1 MPGFSP
7 SEACATSLVKG
18 DRRCWRRCG
27 EPALDEVFVTE
38 TDVTVDVSRHSGVL
52 RSFDFEREG
61 AELVAHGAVSEDAA
75 WRFRRW
81 RFNRA

>member
-1 MPGFSP
+1 VRYL
-7 SEACATSLVKG
+7 ACEGGQTVLAAL
-18 DRRCWRRCG
+18 RR
-27 EPALDEVFVTE
+27 ADLLDEVFVTE

-61 AELVAHGAVSEDAA
+61 AELVAHGAVPDDAG

-81 RFNRA
+81 RFNRG